1 MNNAL
6 KPVLDFTAIL
16 SGENYVMVSSMLPML
31 AHLGGV
37 LEESDDDSEMK
48 AQLKRVILEQM
59 AAGRYGED
67 TIQRMTC

>member
-1 MNNAL
+1 
-6 KPVLDFTAIL
+6 
-16 SGENYVMVSSMLPML
+16 MVSSMLPML
-31 AHLGGV
+31 GHLGGV